1 MVRVRMVPTLTNLGK
16 YGNGG
21 GSNHWYYIAVSD
33 EHSVKGPNCKWAA
46 ILQTSLW
53 YFITCVPW
61 YLIIR
66 CSIPIL
72 RGPIAVIA
80 GSRVGFVSFVGIL
93 FHFIGFVFF
102 FSEFHLEYHFLVAT
116 IQVSS
121 WTYPN
126 SDWNLHAYGRNHR
139 SHGHMKYLST
149 LHPQNESVL
158 CLTRRFFFFG
168 GT

>member
-139 SHGHMKYLST
+139 SHGHMKDLST